1 MVEEWGEEEKEQN
14 NAIWLSDWC
23 IWWLNWSCY
32 LPRDLGQAFGYFPR
46 LNSICSWPA
55 RRRICACYP
64 GKKKKG
70 TEDLWSISGIPV
82 SQCSRQKLRTLKPTS
97 FFQPLD
103 LIWTFRW
110 YSSQPVRINDTFPA
124 HVHMFQVTTCRVLN
138 IFGQIN
144 MYYSICCKTFK
155 HLENI

>member
-1 MVEEWGEEEKEQN
+1 M
-14 NAIWLSDWC
+14 
-23 IWWLNWSCY
+23 
-32 LPRDLGQAFGYFPR
+32 
-46 LNSICSWPA
+46 
-55 RRRICACYP
+55 
-64 GKKKKG
+64 
-70 TEDLWSISGIPV
+70 

-144 MYYSICCKTFK
+144 IYYSICCKTFK
-155 HLENI
+155 HQKISRSMVLYCKYKLWTHYGIWTVCKQCYKNRKRIKNGPNNLLKSGYMSLYLYTINLLLKIVIGKTSGIWLYK